1 MQKGK
6 QEQTRGSGYSLTKN
20 IAIIGGT
27 FDGGN
32 VAKAK
37 VRANLVIFGHAEG
50 IRIQN
55 ATFKNCYGS
64 HLIEL
69 AGVKNCVIDSCTF
82 DGSGFRYNDAHD
94 ESEAVQ
100 IDICAEG
107 LNGSFGADKTPCD
120 GVTVQNSIIKNYPR
134 AIGNHNTVSGARNKN
149 IKLSAIRYPVRNS
162 RINRQSCFIV
172 LIIAKQKTILF
183 PVTQPQYRFSA
194 VPELPLTGIRLQGAV
209 QTEYLF

>member
-1 MQKGK
+1 MKKWITGLWLLAMCVIFISGMGMDCYAQDKQTYTVKQSGFSVEELQKILNTASDT
-6 QEQTRGSGYSLTKN
+6 QEIEVIFEKGTYEITQCIYLRSNTTIYAQGATFVRSGTALVNGGNLLSNNAEGQTGTNRGSGYSLTRN

-69 AGVKNCVIDSCTF
+69 AGVKK
-82 DGSGFRYNDAHD
+82 
-94 ESEAVQ
+94 
-100 IDICAEG
+100 
-107 LNGSFGADKTPCD
+107 LCD
-120 GVTVQNSIIKNYPR
+120 
-134 AIGNHNTVSGARNKN
+134 
-149 IKLSAIRYPVRNS
+149 
-162 RINRQSCFIV
+162 
-172 LIIAKQKTILF
+172 
-183 PVTQPQYRFSA
+183 
-194 VPELPLTGIRLQGAV
+194 
-209 QTEYLF
+209 